1 MAIYTCSFPLIL
13 MIPKGQNYK
22 ITRST
27 AIRTRHVQVLRALV
41 PLKKFSM
48 VSKIFEDGEQGMV
61 CYRDE
66 EGELICE
73 GYDEGPRYEE
83 RSPEAYCKS
92 RSRQAEASCDS
103 IRLARIQIFGEDVDV
118 CRLGTNYR
126 SYMGVG

>member
-1 MAIYTCSFPLIL
+1 MAIYTCSFPMIL

-22 ITRST
+22 IITRST
-27 AIRTRHVQVLRALV
+27 AIRTRHVQVLRASV

-48 VSKIFEDGEQGMV
+48 VSKIFEDREQGMV

-83 RSPEAYCKS
+83 RSPEAYCES
-92 RSRQAEASCDS
+92 RSRQAEAASCDS
-103 IRLARIQIFGEDVDV
+103 VRPTRLQIFGEDVDV
-118 CRLGTNYR
+118 CRLAGKQEE
-126 SYMGVG
+126 MI